1 MTFLVY
7 WILFNEHI
15 YLAHLIMTFDLIKF
29 PLVTFYAVTD
39 PITTF
44 NWPGKTREKIA
55 IIDRSCDR
63 SISQKQHDVY
73 QIGNC
78 GKGYAIE
85 WKMVTPDII
94 YSSKKEIF

>member
-7 WILFNEHI
+7 WMLFNEHI

-29 PLVTFYAVTD
+29 HAVTD

-44 NWPGKTREKIA
+44 NRSGKTREKTA

-63 SISQKQHDVY
+63 SICQKQHDVY

-85 WKMVTPDII
+85 
-94 YSSKKEIF
+94 